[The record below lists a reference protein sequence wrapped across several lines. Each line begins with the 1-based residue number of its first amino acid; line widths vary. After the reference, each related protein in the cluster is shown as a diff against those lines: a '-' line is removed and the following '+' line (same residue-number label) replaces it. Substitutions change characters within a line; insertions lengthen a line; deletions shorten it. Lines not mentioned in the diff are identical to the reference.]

1 MTFFR
6 VENATASVHVFSA
19 ILQTLVSNGTDT
31 RCVDDACSEN
41 LFPWSAVLVFLLPL
55 CCVSAVI
62 YTGCRPTATMLNLE
76 DVLNND
82 EYRSLLNRYPG
93 DVEMLRTSAL
103 R

>member
-6 VENATASVHVFSA
+6 AENVTASEHIFSA
-19 ILQTLVSNGTDT
+19 ILHTLVRNGTDT
-31 RCVDDACSEN
+31 HCMDDACSEN
-41 LFPWSAVLVFLLPL
+41 LLPWSAVLVFLLPL

-62 YTGCRPTATMLNLE
+62 YAGCRPTATMLNAG

-82 EYRSLLNRYPG
+82 EHRPLLNRYPG